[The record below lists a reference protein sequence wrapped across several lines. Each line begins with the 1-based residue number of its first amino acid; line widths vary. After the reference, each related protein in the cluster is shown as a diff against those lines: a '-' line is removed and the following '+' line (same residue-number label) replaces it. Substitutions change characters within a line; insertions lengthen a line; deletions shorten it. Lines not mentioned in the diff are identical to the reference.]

1 MGYVVMVDDNFHFMD
16 KAYRS
21 RLGEFEDVQVALGH
35 CRHIVDEY
43 LVAAFKP
50 GMTADALYENY
61 VMFGEDPHIC
71 GGDAAAM
78 EFSAWIYARER
89 SDAMGAEPHVPPLQE
104 TSTGPDSEAEMRS
117 QLGADAP
124 ARKYWTDGLS
134 PEEVRELIRSLP
146 RIVPVSP
153 GSLNHMTAP
162 CCWPAPGSAP

>member
-16 KAYRS
+16 KAYRR

-43 LVAAFKP
+43 L
-50 GMTADALYENY
+50 DALYENY
-61 VMFGEDPHIC
+61 VMFGEDPYIC

-89 SDAMGAEPHVPPLQE
+89 SNAMCGEDHLPSLQE
-104 TSTGPDSEAEMRS
+104 TLTVSNFNSNSKTEARNQPGPT
-117 QLGADAP
+117 AP

-134 PEEVRELIRSLP
+134 PEEAQKVIRSLP
-146 RIVPVSP
+146 RIVPVRP
-153 GSLNHMTAP
+153 GSMNHMTAP

>member
-50 GMTADALYENY
+50 GMTADALYDNY
-61 VMFGEDPHIC
+61 VMFGEDPYIC

-89 SDAMGAEPHVPPLQE
+89 SDAMCGEDHLPSLQE
-104 TSTGPDSEAEMRS
+104 TLTVSNFNSNSTTEA
-117 QLGADAP
+117 
-124 ARKYWTDGLS
+124 
-134 PEEVRELIRSLP
+134 
-146 RIVPVSP
+146 
-153 GSLNHMTAP
+153 
-162 CCWPAPGSAP
+162 